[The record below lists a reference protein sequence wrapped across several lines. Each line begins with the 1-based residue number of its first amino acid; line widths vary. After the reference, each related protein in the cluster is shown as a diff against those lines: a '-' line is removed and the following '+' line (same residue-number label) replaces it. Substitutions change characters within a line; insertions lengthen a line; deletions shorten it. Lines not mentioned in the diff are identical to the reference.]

1 MPHDW
6 VEMCKR
12 CGKTRVALA
21 MDLIRDED
29 APAGADIEQQACPA
43 RYKEAPH
50 DFSKRAVRYS

>member
-12 CGKTRVALA
+12 CGKTRVSIR

-29 APAGADIEQQACPA
+29 APVGADIEQQTCPA
-43 RYKEAPH
+43 AYGDTH
-50 DFSKRAVRYS
+50 DFSKKAVRYS